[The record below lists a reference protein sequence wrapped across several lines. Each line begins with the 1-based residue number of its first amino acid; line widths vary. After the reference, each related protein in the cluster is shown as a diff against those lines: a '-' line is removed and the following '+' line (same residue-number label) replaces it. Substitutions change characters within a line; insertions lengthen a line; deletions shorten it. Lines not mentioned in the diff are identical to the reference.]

1 MRKVLVISLLFLI
14 LSCNNN
20 SNQHTQISH
29 RTNIDIGNEFI
40 DAFYAFNRDSL
51 QYILSYATESQPK
64 ILYYQKWAECAN
76 YKIVNRSQYVE
87 KNDSTIIFPIT
98 VKDDLMAA
106 LKIDFN
112 VTDSFHITIKN
123 GIIRSVKTSSNDI
136 ITYYQAKEWVNKNRP
151 ELVEKPCEGIWEGG
165 PTPCECVLGM
175 IKGFTEFTNDKNLT
189 QNLTQ
194 TSRRN

>member
-51 QYILSYATESQPK
+51 QYILSDATESQPK

-112 VTDSFHITIKN
+112 VTDSFHILIKN
-123 GIIRSVKTSSNDI
+123 GKIRTVKTSSNDVADF
-136 ITYYQAKEWVNKNRP
+136 YKAEEWVKRYRP
-151 ELVEKPCEGIWEGG
+151 EFVEKACEGIWEGG
-165 PTPCECVLGM
+165 PTPCECVQGVV
-175 IKGFTEFTNDKNLT
+175 KGFTEFRIEKNNNNQKLK
-189 QNLTQ
+189 
-194 TSRRN
+194 